1 MLGTGSDP
9 ASEASEA
16 SDDHFCLRTCYVAN
30 RSVAERLQIVVSQAV
45 LFTVSMEGSAYAL
58 EDFAVSELV
67 LVRNV
72 NRKEPWWPVG

>member
-1 MLGTGSDP
+1 MLGTASDP
-9 ASEASEA
+9 ASEAIEA
-16 SDDHFCLRTCYVAN
+16 SDDHSGLRIHYVAV